1 MGKCSSFLAKKRLVL
16 RNTSSG
22 IPGLFS
28 LLKLIVK
35 KVVLKIKFTLYSNN
49 IINQWY
55 NEYGGLYESDTYNY
69 RK

>member
-1 MGKCSSFLAKKRLVL
+1 MPKLSGKETVGTKKYKL
-16 RNTSSG
+16 RNSWAF
-22 IPGLFS
+22 LFA
-28 LLKLIVK
+28 KINCK
-35 KVVLKIKFTLYSNN
+35 KIVLKIKFTLYSNN